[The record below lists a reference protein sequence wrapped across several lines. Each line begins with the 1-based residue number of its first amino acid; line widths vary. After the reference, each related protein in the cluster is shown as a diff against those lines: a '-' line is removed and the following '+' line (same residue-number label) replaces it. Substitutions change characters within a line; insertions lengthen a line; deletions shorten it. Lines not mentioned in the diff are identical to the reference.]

1 MYQIPRIKRDISF
14 EPIRGANVSSHKNYF
29 CTPLDRCYA
38 VKRDRIVLDNTH
50 HPLDSSISLAISVE
64 QPPLFCKNSR
74 EISENLSE
82 FDSRSLFFFQLLFYT
97 GKIFLFKIKKRART
111 YIRYVDK
118 FRFLTG

>member
-50 HPLDSSISLAISVE
+50 HPLDSSISLAISAE
-64 QPPLFCKNSR
+64 QPPPSFAKIHAKSQKISQNSIR
-74 EISENLSE
+74 DLYFSFN
-82 FDSRSLFFFQLLFYT
+82 FYFT
-97 GKIFLFKIKKRART
+97 RVKYFYLK
-111 YIRYVDK
+111 
-118 FRFLTG
+118 

>member
-50 HPLDSSISLAISVE
+50 HPLDSSISLAISAE
-64 QPPLFCKNSR
+64 QPPPLLQKFTR
-74 EISENLSE
+74 NL
-82 FDSRSLFFFQLLFYT
+82 RKSLRIRFAIF
-97 GKIFLFKIKKRART
+97 IFLSTFI
-111 YIRYVDK
+111 
-118 FRFLTG
+118 LHG